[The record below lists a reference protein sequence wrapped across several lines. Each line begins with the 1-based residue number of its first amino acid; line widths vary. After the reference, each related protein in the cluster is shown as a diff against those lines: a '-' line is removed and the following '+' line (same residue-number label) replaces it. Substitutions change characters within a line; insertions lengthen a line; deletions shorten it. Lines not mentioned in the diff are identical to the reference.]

1 MQHADYM
8 SRIESVETYNQAY
21 EPIFVLNILYNDQ
34 GIYMSQRSNIAKVMA
49 SLMQTSE
56 EKVDLGKTS
65 RQAVIRE
72 TLEETGIKC
81 NLEYW
86 GTDYNYDCDMY
97 TYRLGKDEKP

>member
-1 MQHADYM
+1 MEYLARYNFEIDHRPGTRMQHADYM
-8 SRIESVETYNQAY
+8 SRIESIETYNQAY
-21 EPIFVLNILYNDQ
+21 EPMFVLNILYNDQ

-81 NLEYW
+81 NPEY
-86 GTDYNYDCDMY
+86 
-97 TYRLGKDEKP
+97 